1 MYAIKTK
8 IEYFLKND
16 IVFKIFFT
24 KNEYMLKKLICM
36 SLKMKES
43 DIKKI
48 TILNPELIP
57 DIKGEK
63 VGVLDLLV
71 EINNKEQINIEI
83 QNSNEHNFLE
93 RLEFYLSSRYVKNIK
108 EGEDYEKLKKVYG
121 IYLLN
126 YNDENFE
133 NFYAKIGD
141 YDTINKKNTK
151 SMKEKAVYNLTKIK
165 DIDKYGFSEEEK
177 NIIKLIICEDE
188 KELEEMAVSSERI
201 KEAIRQLEEINAD
214 RELSEIL
221 YQIEKQKIAENT
233 QKHLKE
239 NALKELENINKK
251 LDKTNEQLGKTN
263 KQLGKTNKQLDKTKK
278 ELGKSKKVNT
288 LLIKALSENGKSVE
302 EISQITNL
310 DIEYINQLLNN

>member
-83 QNSNEHNFLE
+83 QNSN
-93 RLEFYLSSRYVKNIK
+93 VKLPPI
-108 EGEDYEKLKKVYG
+108 VM
-121 IYLLN
+121 
-126 YNDENFE
+126 
-133 NFYAKIGD
+133 AKI
-141 YDTINKKNTK
+141 TK
-151 SMKEKAVYNLTKIK
+151 DKI
-165 DIDKYGFSEEEK
+165 
-177 NIIKLIICEDE
+177 
-188 KELEEMAVSSERI
+188 ER
-201 KEAIRQLEEINAD
+201 
-214 RELSEIL
+214 
-221 YQIEKQKIAENT
+221 Y
-233 QKHLKE
+233 
-239 NALKELENINKK
+239 
-251 LDKTNEQLGKTN
+251 TN
-263 KQLGKTNKQLDKTKK
+263 
-278 ELGKSKKVNT
+278 
-288 LLIKALSENGKSVE
+288 
-302 EISQITNL
+302 
-310 DIEYINQLLNN
+310 